1 MSLRAF
7 TVSRT
12 DHEAARSPFEHRL
25 ATTALHTGVRA
36 HSVVARPCANG
47 AGWRRCL
54 PIRSPVTA
62 DGLTRRPAAELE
74 HHASMDVVRHK
85 ASATAATSSAA
96 LGVMNASG
104 SIIAL
109 LLASRLADIL
119 FYTVGARSTGGMAC
133 CGRCRAGRRRRPAMR
148 SPRGRNVVARIGA
161 YDSAE
166 APKSARDVEDG
177 SSGTFDVMADDG
189 SVELDVGAGLGHQ
202 PSSHCTASDDFKSAI
217 NKAERR
223 KHTAG
228 SKAAGA
234 RAVHA

>member
-36 HSVVARPCANG
+36 HSVAARPCANG

-74 HHASMDVVRHK
+74 HHASMDVFRHK

-104 SIIAL
+104 SIIGIAPC
-109 LLASRLADIL
+109 
-119 FYTVGARSTGGMAC
+119 VE
-133 CGRCRAGRRRRPAMR
+133 AGRHLVLHCGCTEHWRNGVLQPV
-148 SPRGRNVVARIGA
+148 PRWSTKTTGDAI
-161 YDSAE
+161 AE
-166 APKSARDVEDG
+166 GKEHR
-177 SSGTFDVMADDG
+177 
-189 SVELDVGAGLGHQ
+189 
-202 PSSHCTASDDFKSAI
+202 C
-217 NKAERR
+217 
-223 KHTAG
+223 
-228 SKAAGA
+228 
-234 RAVHA
+234 

>member
-36 HSVVARPCANG
+36 HSVAARPCANG

-177 SSGTFDVMADDG
+177 SSGTFLKV
-189 SVELDVGAGLGHQ
+189 
-202 PSSHCTASDDFKSAI
+202 
-217 NKAERR
+217 
-223 KHTAG
+223 
-228 SKAAGA
+228 
-234 RAVHA
+234 

>member
-1 MSLRAF
+1 MKLHGR
-7 TVSRT
+7 
-12 DHEAARSPFEHRL
+12 RS
-25 ATTALHTGVRA
+25 
-36 HSVVARPCANG
+36 NID
-47 AGWRRCL
+47 WRRQRCTQGCEHTRWRL
-54 PIRSPVTA
+54 DRAQMERAGGGVYRFDRRAVTA

-133 CGRCRAGRRRRPAMR
+133 CSRCRAGRRRRPAMR
-148 SPRGRNVVARIGA
+148 SPRGRNVVATIGA

-202 PSSHCTASDDFKSAI
+202 PSGHCTASDDFKFAI